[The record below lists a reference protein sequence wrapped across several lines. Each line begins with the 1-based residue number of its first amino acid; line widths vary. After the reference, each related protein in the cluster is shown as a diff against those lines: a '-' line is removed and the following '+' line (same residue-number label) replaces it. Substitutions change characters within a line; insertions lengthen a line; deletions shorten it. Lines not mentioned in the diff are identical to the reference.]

1 MYYMKNVSF
10 ITLKIV
16 SRVLCFSKMLSEQA
30 CLVLGRSEY
39 VTHRNKRGRKFGRS
53 GKKTE
58 RVDLEMYAP
67 FVLTSIPLAFK
78 NLTKALVFFLF
89 CVYCF

>member
-1 MYYMKNVSF
+1 MKNVSF

-30 CLVLGRSEY
+30 RLLGRSEY

-58 RVDLEMYAP
+58 RVDLEMHAP
-67 FVLTSIPLAFK
+67 FVLTIPLAFK

-89 CVYCF
+89 VCIA